1 MSDKKVYF
9 PLFVDLNEK
18 QILVFGGGKIATRRI
33 LSLLDFGGNITIVA
47 PECTNEIL
55 ELSTQKLLIHEK
67 RCYIEGE
74 IQVPYMVLA
83 ATSDSNVNKR
93 IYFECKQ
100 KGILVNIAS
109 DQTKSDFFFPGLA
122 IEESIVIGVTSSGTD
137 HKKAKRITEQIKEML
152 KGERQV

>member
-1 MSDKKVYF
+1 MSDRKVYF

-33 LSLLDFGGNITIVA
+33 LSLLDFGGDIKVVA
-47 PECTNEIL
+47 PVCTNEIL
-55 ELSTQKLLIHEK
+55 ELSIQKLLIHEK

-74 IQVPYMVLA
+74 IQLPYMVLA
-83 ATSDSNVNKR
+83 ATNDSNVNQQ
-93 IYFECKQ
+93 IYHECKQ

-122 IEESIVIGVTSSGTD
+122 IEEPIVIGVTASGTD
-137 HKKAKRITEQIKEML
+137 HKKAKKITEQIKEML

>member
-1 MSDKKVYF
+1 MSGKKVYF

-33 LSLLDFGGNITIVA
+33 LSLQDFGGNIKVVA

-55 ELSTQKLLIHEK
+55 ERSTQNLLVHEK

-74 IQVPYMVLA
+74 IRLPYMVLA
-83 ATSDSNVNKR
+83 ATNDSNVNQQ
-93 IYFECKQ
+93 IYNECKQ

-122 IEESIVIGVTSSGTD
+122 MEESIVIGVTASGTD
-137 HKKAKRITEQIKEML
+137 HKKVKRITTQIKEML